1 MEPLSSAPLQNIMQ
15 EGAGAGAFRESMLVD
30 RLRPLPVGNHC
41 GQGIGHNGLVLVTQV
56 LLLRILT
63 GRCEV
68 VPVATASAIGDRGIA
83 CDPPVFPGFPHWL
96 QGVAKLRLLVAR
108 VNVVSWF
115 RHGRHIDCGLAGG
128 HGLQEGHQVRV
139 FIAGI
144 AANQVPQT
152 TLPPAFDA
160 AGANPGGVTGSGQG
174 NVEFAN
180 ILTQSFAVGPG
191 QGVFIRLKGNLQSA
205 FVIVVL
211 DKRLVRLFL
220 AEFGGKRQEH
230 QRVLQAFGLVD
241 SNHLDQPGITFQAHG
256 AVFVL
261 IVGILQHL
269 GVVVNERMFAVQLLA
284 VLLKQF
290 GNMQN
295 VGQAAFAVRP
305 GQQLRRHVIVHQQ
318 APQHRQYA
326 LLLPEFTVALKAVD
340 LAVQRILVTV
350 QTVQLLISQAHG
362 GRGECRANQRKL
374 ARFGAGLQPLQHL
387 H

>member
-1 MEPLSSAPLQNIMQ
+1 M
-15 EGAGAGAFRESMLVD
+15 
-30 RLRPLPVGNHC
+30 
-41 GQGIGHNGLVLVTQV
+41 
-56 LLLRILT
+56 
-63 GRCEV
+63 
-68 VPVATASAIGDRGIA
+68 
-83 CDPPVFPGFPHWL
+83 
-96 QGVAKLRLLVAR
+96 
-108 VNVVSWF
+108 
-115 RHGRHIDCGLAGG
+115 
-128 HGLQEGHQVRV
+128 
-139 FIAGI
+139 
-144 AANQVPQT
+144 
-152 TLPPAFDA
+152 
-160 AGANPGGVTGSGQG
+160 
-174 NVEFAN
+174 
-180 ILTQSFAVGPG
+180 
-191 QGVFIRLKGNLQSA
+191 
-205 FVIVVL
+205 
-211 DKRLVRLFL
+211 
-220 AEFGGKRQEH
+220 
-230 QRVLQAFGLVD
+230 
-241 SNHLDQPGITFQAHG
+241 
-256 AVFVL
+256 FVL